1 MRKVI
6 IALSLMFNGNF
17 ENIYKAI
24 KEKQVPNENVM
35 KQAENIDCITLLDND
50 YPCHLKN
57 NGTPPF
63 VLYTRGNKDL
73 LKNRRNFILIGD
85 KNPSLEGLKNT
96 QNLIKELSQLE
107 TTIYFNCQTGLNK
120 TALSYAIREKMNI
133 VLVSNTGINNVPQFL
148 SKNEYQYIID
158 NGLIISEYPNDVAP
172 QQNHEYSRIIASLV
186 DYVAMVDETDR
197 YNNFSLI
204 EWALQFGKDICA
216 VPNSVGN
223 VTNYLIKEGA
233 RLIENG
239 QELLDLG

>member
-17 ENIYKAI
+17 KEILNAI
-24 KEKQVPNENVM
+24 EQ
-35 KQAENIDCITLLDND
+35 KQAPTENALDQAKNIDCITLLDKD
-50 YPCHLKN
+50 YPDCFKPT
-57 NGTPPF
+57 GTPPF
-63 VLYTRGNKDL
+63 VLYTKGNKEL

-107 TTIYFNCQTGLNK
+107 TTIYFNCQTGLNRM
-120 TALSYAIREKMNI
+120 ALSYAIREKMNI

-148 SKNEYQYIID
+148 SKSEYQYIID
-158 NGLIISEYPNDVAP
+158 NGLIISEYPNDVTP

-186 DYVAMVDETDR
+186 DYVVMVDETDI

-204 EWALQFGKDICA
+204 EWALQYGKDICA

-223 VTNYLIKEGA
+223 FTNKLIKEGA

-239 QELLDLG
+239 TDLLDLG